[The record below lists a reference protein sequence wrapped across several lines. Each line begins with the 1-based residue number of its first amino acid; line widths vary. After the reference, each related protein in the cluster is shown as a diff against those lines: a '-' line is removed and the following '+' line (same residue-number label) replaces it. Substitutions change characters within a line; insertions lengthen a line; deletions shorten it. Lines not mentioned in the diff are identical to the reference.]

1 MWAHDHI
8 VGHAHLETRC
18 LARPGGVRLTPTR
31 AVARGL
37 RVTLGVALLAATFL
51 PAQRLLD
58 PALTG
63 LAGAVTRQ
71 VAEVSWS
78 GALWGTLMVVL
89 LAVVLARWL
98 PALDIV
104 GIGEA
109 AARRLERIDGRRFVA
124 LCAGLAFVLSL
135 MASLAVLRGLPS
147 SVDEMVQLLHAR
159 ILLGGRTA
167 LPLPDPAAAWIVQ
180 NSVVTPSG
188 WASIYPPFHTLVLA
202 LGLAVGV
209 PWLVGPVMTG
219 TGAGLVAA
227 SFDRL
232 LPGRRPLAR
241 VAALLCAVSPFLLF
255 LGGTELSHTTAAA
268 LAALTLWTALRAR
281 DGVPAWALLTGLAVG
296 AFVSTRPWTGMVVSA
311 ALVGT
316 VWVPEARRRAGGARW
331 LATRAVATLAGGAP
345 FAVLLLGWD
354 RALFGGPFVLGYSAA
369 FGPAHGLGFHR
380 DPWGNVYGLREA
392 VAYTGADL
400 SLLGAVLLESPLPA
414 LAVVGAG
421 LTMARAL
428 DAGERVLVAWA
439 TAGVAANFVYW
450 HHGIHMGPRF
460 LFETGAAWVGLWVVG
475 LFHLARGP
483 GGPFV
488 HRAVGWAAALCVVAA
503 PFLAVE
509 RGLAY
514 RVPTEIASVARLPD
528 PPVRPALVFVHGSWS
543 SRSAA
548 RLVAAGMRR
557 DSVETA
563 LRRNAACAVDAYAR
577 WRSAGAPPPAPS
589 LDLES
594 RPGPGPGLAF
604 VELSPGNQVAV
615 RPGAPADSVC
625 TREARSDRLGTL
637 ELEPLLWQAPPLP
650 GRKLVVARDLGPETD
665 ARALRSFPGYHPY
678 VAVDGGPGRPPR
690 LLEYHQGMELLWGS
704 PQ

>member
-1 MWAHDHI
+1 
-8 VGHAHLETRC
+8 
-18 LARPGGVRLTPTR
+18 VRLTPTR
-31 AVARGL
+31 AVGRGL

-51 PAQRLLD
+51 PVQRLLD

-63 LAGAVTRQ
+63 LAGIATRQ
-71 VAEVSWS
+71 VDEIAWS
-78 GALWGTLMVVL
+78 GAVWGTLIVVL

-98 PALDIV
+98 PALDVV
-104 GIGEA
+104 GIGEGV
-109 AARRLERIDGRRFVA
+109 ARRLARIDGRRFVA
-124 LCAGLAFVLSL
+124 LCAGSAFVLSL
-135 MASLAVLRGLPS
+135 VSSLVVLRGLPS

-159 ILLGGRTA
+159 ILLSGGMA

-180 NSVVTPSG
+180 NSVITPSG

-202 LGLAVGV
+202 LGLAVGT
-209 PWLVGPVMTG
+209 PWLVGPIMTG

-232 LPGRRPLAR
+232 LPRRRALAR
-241 VAALLCAVSPFLLF
+241 VAALLCAVSPFLFF
-255 LGGTELSHTTAAA
+255 LGGSELSHTTAGA

-281 DGVPAWALLTGLAVG
+281 DGAPWWAILTGLAVG
-296 AFVSTRPWTGMVVSA
+296 AFVSTRPWTGMVVSTALLA
-311 ALVGT
+311 A

-331 LATRAVATLAGGAP
+331 LAIRAAATLAGGAP
-345 FAVLLLGWD
+345 FAVLLLGWN
-354 RALFGGPFVLGYSAA
+354 RVLFGGPFVLGYSTA
-369 FGPAHGLGFHR
+369 FGPAHGLGLHR

-392 VAYTGADL
+392 IAYTGADL
-400 SLLGAVLLESPLPA
+400 SLLGVVLLESPLPA

-421 LTMARAL
+421 LVVANAL
-428 DAGERVLVAWA
+428 DEGERVLVAWA

-475 LFHLARGP
+475 LFHLVRAP
-483 GGPFV
+483 GGAFV
-488 HRAVGWAAALCVVAA
+488 HRAVGWVAALCLIAA

-514 RVPTEIASVARLPD
+514 RIPSGTAAVERLPD

-543 SRSAA
+543 SRTAA

-563 LRRNAACAVDAYAR
+563 LRRNAACRVDEYTR
-577 WRSAGAPPPAPS
+577 WRAAGAPPPAPP
-589 LDLES
+589 LELVP
-594 RPGPGPGLAF
+594 RPGPAPGLAF
-604 VELSPGNQVAV
+604 VELSPGNRVAV
-615 RPGAPADSVC
+615 RPGAPADSIC
-625 TREARSDRLGTL
+625 TWEAHSDRLGTL

-650 GRKLVVARDLGPETD
+650 GRKLVVARDLGPKAD
-665 ARALRSFPGYHPY
+665 ARALISFPGYHPY

-690 LLEYHQGMELLWGS
+690 VLEYREGMELLWGS
-704 PQ
+704 SR